1 MAASR
6 WPIAVVLAGLALL
19 TPSASRAD
27 FIAPPSA
34 EEAARIV
41 ALDNLPLER
50 RGEVGNLIKAEPIH
64 VLIKTSPF
72 LTTHQVYEYLLD
84 HLPLATTLGRVL
96 KLSPYVV
103 ERIGPATYRSSDQN
117 GLEGVLSELVADD
130 GNRVYFGRGRYDG
143 FFLRGVT
150 GQAVIVL
157 NYREVQLADGST
169 AMANTVHFLVL
180 FDDPVLQGVARL
192 IGSLLQGLVEG
203 KITAAVSS
211 AQRLTE
217 LLASD
222 PKKVFTAMSDGD
234 SFTQAERVEFARLFL
249 KP

>member
-1 MAASR
+1 M
-6 WPIAVVLAGLALL
+6 AVVLAGFALL
-19 TPSASRAD
+19 VPSTGRAD

-41 ALDNLPLER
+41 ALDDLPPES
-50 RGEVGNLIKAEPIH
+50 RGDVEKLIKSEPIH

-72 LTTHQVYEYLLD
+72 LTTHQVYEYLLGR
-84 HLPLATTLGRVL
+84 LPLATTLGRVL

-103 ERIGPATYRSSDQN
+103 ERIGPATYLSSDQN

-130 GNRVYFGRGRYDG
+130 GHRVYFGRGRYDG

-157 NYREVQLADGST
+157 RYQEVELADGST

-180 FDDPVLQGVARL
+180 FDDPILQGLARL

-203 KITAAVSS
+203 KIMAAVSS
-211 AQRLTE
+211 ARTLTE

-222 PKKVFTAMSDGD
+222 PQKVFTVMSNGN
-234 SFTQAERVEFARLFL
+234 SFTRDERLEFARWFL